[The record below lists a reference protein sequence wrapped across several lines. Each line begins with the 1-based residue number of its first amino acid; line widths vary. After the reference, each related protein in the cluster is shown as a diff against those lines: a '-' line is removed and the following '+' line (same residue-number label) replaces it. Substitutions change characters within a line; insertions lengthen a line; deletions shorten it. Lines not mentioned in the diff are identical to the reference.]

1 MKIAITGASGQLGR
15 LVIAG
20 LRNKV
25 PASDIIALARTPAK
39 AADLGVEVRE
49 ADYNR
54 PETLDQALAGVDSL
68 LLISGNEVGQ
78 RVEQHRNV
86 IEAARKAGVKRVT
99 YTSLL
104 HADRSTLGLAPEHLA
119 TEEILQDSGLDVT
132 LLRNGWYT
140 ENYAGTAANAVANGA
155 VLGSAGKGRIASA
168 TRADFAEAAVAV
180 LSTPGH
186 EGKTYELAGDEA
198 YTLGDLAAE
207 ISRQS
212 GKEIPYTN
220 LPQAEYT
227 AALAAAGVPA
237 PWSEALPALDVEVSR
252 DMLFDDSRTLS
263 ALIGRPTTSLQDA
276 VAAALKTA

>member
-15 LVIAG
+15 LVIER

-25 PASDIIALARTPAK
+25 PASDIVALARTPAR

-54 PETLDQALAGVDSL
+54 PETLDQALTGVDSL
-68 LLISGNEVGQ
+68 LLIPGSEVGQ

-104 HADRSTLGLAPEHLA
+104 HADRSTLGLAPEHVA

-140 ENYAGTAANAVANGA
+140 ENYAGSAANAVANGA
-155 VLGSAGKGRIASA
+155 VLGSAGEGRIASA
-168 TRADFAEAAVAV
+168 TRADFADAAVAV
-180 LSTPGH
+180 LSTAGH

-220 LPQAEYT
+220 LPQAEYA
-227 AALAAAGVPA
+227 AALTAAGVPA

-263 ALIGRPTTSLQDA
+263 TLIGRPTTPLQNA
-276 VAAALKTA
+276 VAAALKAK

>member
-180 LSTPGH
+180 LSTPDH